1 MTSSKAI
8 SSWSFVPFFRLYIL
22 VMDMNRTVKEIL
34 LDALQELLE
43 DQLKAFKWRLKNT
56 KHYERKIPAAKLEK
70 ADVID
75 VVDCMCHF
83 YGESKAPTV
92 CISVLESINLKDV
105 ADDLKKAVENDQP
118 EASLEE
124 DVEHQPKR
132 QKTASETEYRLEYRN
147 YIKKTFRVMKDPN
160 SLLGECV
167 PLMERYSELIILD
180 KHRPEKDRKHEIRT
194 LGSRHDK
201 IMRNHCSI
209 TIQKLL
215 QPDESGFIPDVV
227 VLQGAAG
234 IGKTMTA
241 RRIMLDWAC
250 GELYQDLFDYVF
262 YIHCRGMNL
271 GTEEKSMAD
280 IILAQGANE
289 DAIKGMLRNP
299 QKLLFVIDGFDELR
313 FSIDQPEDCLCSD
326 PRKKASLSVLLSSL
340 FRKRLLPKSC
350 LVITTRPTALL
361 KLRLLLET
369 ETLSVRYAEILGF
382 SPEDRKEY
390 FHKFFQNE
398 EQARKAL
405 QVVEQN
411 EILFTMCFVPIVCW
425 IICTVMKQQL
435 DRGEDLVQ
443 TSNTVTA
450 VYMLYLSSLFKSS
463 KTHGKRLV
471 ETNLR
476 GLCSLAADGIWKQEI
491 LFGEEEIQKYGLDQ
505 EDSLPLFLNENI
517 FKRDIECICAYS
529 FLHLSFQEFFA
540 ALSYVLEEEN
550 EALNPEK
557 PNCDVKAVLDSYR
570 TSRPDLALTVRFLFG
585 LLNEE
590 ERMRNLKEKFGWKM
604 SPKIKELLLQW
615 VKNTTKTKIV
625 RISERN
631 PELFAL
637 LYELQDEDFVKS
649 SLDTVT
655 EVELNASSFSEI
667 DVVNLSF
674 CLNYCH
680 NLEVLNVEHYEYK
693 HNVFEGDDHYPDEGE
708 GELLRQPQ
716 LYGKIG
722 KQEPVKHFCEAVMYW
737 SSKLR
742 EIRLYN
748 CNLTAGC
755 YEELS
760 RVLVTSQTLVKLDLS
775 RNKLGHSSTKR
786 LCGALGDPGC
796 KLQTLTLENC
806 QITAASCGDLSSVLR
821 TNQNLIEL
829 NLGYNRLEDSGLK
842 FLCEGLNHSNCK
854 LQSIRLENC
863 NIKAGSGGALTTHLN
878 VQRALSSALSTNQNL
893 TKLQLSG
900 NKLRDSGLKFLC
912 EGLKHPN
919 CRLKSVGLAECDL
932 TAACCE
938 DLSSVLRS
946 NHFLEE
952 LDLSSNELEDRGMAL
967 FWGALE
973 HPNCNLQKLQ

>member
-1 MTSSKAI
+1 
-8 SSWSFVPFFRLYIL
+8 
-22 VMDMNRTVKEIL
+22 MDMNRTVKEIL
-34 LDALQELLE
+34 LDALQDLQE
-43 DQLKAFKWRLKNT
+43 DQFKGFKWRLKNT
-56 KHYERKIPAAKLEK
+56 KYYERKIPAAKLEK

-92 CISVLESINLKDV
+92 CISVLKSINLKDV
-105 ADDLKKAVENDQP
+105 ADDLKKAVENGQA

-124 DVEHQPKR
+124 DVDHQPHR
-132 QKTASETEYRLEYRN
+132 QKTASETEYRLEYMN

-167 PLMERYSELIILD
+167 HLKKRYSELIILD

-215 QPDESGFIPDVV
+215 QPDESGFIPDIV

-271 GTEEKSMAD
+271 GTEEKSVAD

-326 PRKKASLSVLLSSL
+326 PRKKVSLSVLLSSL

-382 SPEDRKEY
+382 SPEDMKEY

-450 VYMLYLSSLFKSS
+450 VYMLYLSSLFKPS
-463 KTHGKRLV
+463 KTHGKTLV
-471 ETNLR
+471 QTNLR
-476 GLCSLAADGIWKQEI
+476 GLCSLAADGIRKQEI

-517 FKRDIECICAYS
+517 FKRDTDCICAYS

-585 LLNEE
+585 LLNKEQ
-590 ERMRNLKEKFGWKM
+590 RMRNLKEKFGWKM
-604 SPKIKELLLQW
+604 SPEIKELLLQW
-615 VKNTTKTKIV
+615 VKNTTKIACNV
-625 RISERN
+625 QRN
-631 PELFAL
+631 VELFAL

-667 DVVNLSF
+667 DIVNLSF
-674 CLNYCH
+674 CLNHCH
-680 NLEVLNVEHYEYK
+680 NLEVLNIEHYKYK
-693 HNVFEGDDHYPDEGE
+693 HNVFEADASGHYPDERV

-716 LYGKIG
+716 LCGLCK
-722 KQEPVKHFCEAVMYW
+722 
-737 SSKLR
+737 
-742 EIRLYN
+742 

-775 RNKLGHSSTKR
+775 QNKLGNSSTKR

-796 KLQTLTLENC
+796 KLQTLT
-806 QITAASCGDLSSVLR
+806 
-821 TNQNLIEL
+821 
-829 NLGYNRLEDSGLK
+829 
-842 FLCEGLNHSNCK
+842 
-854 LQSIRLENC
+854 
-863 NIKAGSGGALTTHLN
+863 
-878 VQRALSSALSTNQNL
+878 
-893 TKLQLSG
+893 
-900 NKLRDSGLKFLC
+900 
-912 EGLKHPN
+912 
-919 CRLKSVGLAECDL
+919 
-932 TAACCE
+932 
-938 DLSSVLRS
+938 
-946 NHFLEE
+946 
-952 LDLSSNELEDRGMAL
+952 
-967 FWGALE
+967 
-973 HPNCNLQKLQ
+973 